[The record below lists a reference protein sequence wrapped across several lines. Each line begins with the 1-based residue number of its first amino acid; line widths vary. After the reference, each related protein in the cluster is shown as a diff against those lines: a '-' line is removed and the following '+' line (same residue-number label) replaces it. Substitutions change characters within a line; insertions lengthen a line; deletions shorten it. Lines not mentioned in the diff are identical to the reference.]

1 MECWALRWLIA
12 ASSLWYALGQAAQDN
27 PLARYVG
34 LSPPDCAGPENI
46 IAELA
51 EAPANQTYLRVQH
64 IGDPGTEELEREIAN
79 LVTWDVGEVSGFHAP
94 PDAQR
99 GYRDIGLPVGS
110 SAFQLF
116 CGTSGFLINTWAF
129 SHSAPLFG
137 EGPSA
142 SIARNL
148 DPPPAPFRDIGSS
161 LVIEARVSV
170 PWVYI
175 EPPPSQGVA
184 QVSFFYYARDVTS
197 GTLIAHVIELFDSRA
212 PDSGRREGFGNDGV
226 VTFASSPLLA
236 VDTSGTPVEFV
247 RPGLGSASLR
257 FVQPW
262 SESTFFRA
270 ELSYASFQTMLTRMK
285 SLGLPE
291 LSTDPA
297 DYHILLF
304 GVLGEV
310 FVGTGD
316 DNNVSLG
323 ASASDLQLLQ
333 SNHGLRVPG
342 ASKRKLIPD

>member
-1 MECWALRWLIA
+1 MMRGALRLAIA
-12 ASSLWYALGQAAQDN
+12 ASSLSCALAQAAQDN
-27 PLARYVG
+27 PLARYAA

-51 EAPANQTYLRVQH
+51 AAPVNQTYLRVQH

-79 LVTWDVGEVSGFHAP
+79 VVTWDVGEVSGFHAP
-94 PDAQR
+94 AYAQR
-99 GYRDIGLPVGS
+99 GYRDIGLPIGS
-110 SAFQLF
+110 SAFQLL

-129 SHSAPLFG
+129 SHAAPLFG

-142 SIARNL
+142 SIARDL
-148 DPPPAPFRDIGSS
+148 DPPPAPFRDVRHG
-161 LVIEARVSV
+161 LAIEARVSV

-175 EPPPSQGVA
+175 EPAPSQGVA

-197 GTLIAHVIELFDSRA
+197 GTLIAHVIELFDSRPA
-212 PDSGRREGFGNDGV
+212 DGGKREGFGNDGV

-247 RPGLGSASLR
+247 RPGLGSATLR
-257 FVQPW
+257 LVQPW

-270 ELSYASFQTMLTRMK
+270 ELSYASFRTMLTRMK
-285 SLGLPE
+285 NLGVVAI
-291 LSTDPA
+291 STDPA
-297 DYHILLF
+297 DYRILLF

-310 FVGTGD
+310 FAGTGN

-323 ASASDLQLLQ
+323 ASASDLRLLQ
-333 SNHGLRVPG
+333 TNVRTDPRGTIAAAAR
-342 ASKRKLIPD
+342 